1 MLTTILYIYNLFKQK
16 CVDTKNN
23 LVIYKNK
30 KYEKFTVL
38 VQKKKLLFI
47 DFKKRIILFI
57 IDVLT
62 KLNTY
67 FNNL

>member
-16 CVDTKNN
+16 CADTKNN

-38 VQKKKLLFI
+38 VEKKKLSLNNL
-47 DFKKRIILFI
+47 KRKIIQYI
-57 IDVLT
+57 IDLLT

>member
-16 CVDTKNN
+16 CADTKNN
-23 LVIYKNK
+23 LVIYK

-38 VQKKKLLFI
+38 VEKKKISLNNL
-47 DFKKRIILFI
+47 KRNIIQYI
-57 IDVLT
+57 IDLLT

>member
-16 CVDTKNN
+16 CADTKNN

-30 KYEKFTVL
+30 KYENFTVL
-38 VQKKKLLFI
+38 VEKKKISLNNL
-47 DFKKRIILFI
+47 KRNIIQYI
-57 IDVLT
+57 IDLLT

>member
-16 CVDTKNN
+16 CADTKNN

-30 KYEKFTVL
+30 KYEKITVL

-47 DFKKRIILFI
+47 DLKKRIIQFI
-57 IDVLT
+57 INVLT

>member
-16 CVDTKNN
+16 CTDTKNN

-38 VQKKKLLFI
+38 VQNKKLLFI
-47 DFKKRIILFI
+47 DFKKRIIQFVI
-57 IDVLT
+57 NVLT

>member
-1 MLTTILYIYNLFKQK
+1 MLTTILYIYNLIKQK
-16 CVDTKNN
+16 CTDTKNN

-30 KYEKFTVL
+30 KYEKITVL

-47 DFKKRIILFI
+47 DLKKRIIQFI
-57 IDVLT
+57 INVLT

>member
-16 CVDTKNN
+16 CADTKNN

-38 VQKKKLLFI
+38 VEKKKLSLNNL
-47 DFKKRIILFI
+47 KRNIIQYI
-57 IDVLT
+57 IDLLT

>member
-16 CVDTKNN
+16 CADTKNN

-30 KYEKFTVL
+30 KYETFTVL
-38 VQKKKLLFI
+38 VQNKKLSLNNL
-47 DFKKRIILFI
+47 KRNIIQYI
-57 IDVLT
+57 INLLT

>member
-16 CVDTKNN
+16 CADTKNN

-30 KYEKFTVL
+30 KYENFTVL
-38 VQKKKLLFI
+38 VEKKKLSLNNL
-47 DFKKRIILFI
+47 KKNIIQYI
-57 IDVLT
+57 IDLLT

>member
-16 CVDTKNN
+16 CADTKNN

-38 VQKKKLLFI
+38 VQKKKLLLNS
-47 DFKKRIILFI
+47 FKKKIIQFI
-57 IDVLT
+57 INVLT

>member
-16 CVDTKNN
+16 CADTKNN

-38 VQKKKLLFI
+38 VQNKKLSLNNL
-47 DFKKRIILFI
+47 KRNIIQYI
-57 IDVLT
+57 INLLT

>member
-16 CVDTKNN
+16 CADTKNN

-30 KYEKFTVL
+30 KYETFTVL
-38 VQKKKLLFI
+38 VEKKKLSLNNL
-47 DFKKRIILFI
+47 KRNIIQYI
-57 IDVLT
+57 IDLLT

>member
-16 CVDTKNN
+16 CADTKNN

-30 KYEKFTVL
+30 KYENFTVL
-38 VQKKKLLFI
+38 VEKKKLSLNNL
-47 DFKKRIILFI
+47 KRNIIQYI
-57 IDVLT
+57 IDLLT